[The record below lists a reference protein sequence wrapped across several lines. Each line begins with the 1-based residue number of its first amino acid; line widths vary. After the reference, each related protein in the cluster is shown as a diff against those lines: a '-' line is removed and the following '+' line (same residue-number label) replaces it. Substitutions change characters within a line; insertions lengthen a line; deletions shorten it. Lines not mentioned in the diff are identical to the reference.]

1 MSNDTRKPNNS
12 ETPPKGKLKAAVSKT
27 AEVADKASNVAEV
40 ANNAFSA
47 VKWVAIAIVMLT
59 ALGFGYGAYKLVT
72 KPVIAVTDAAGKMVD
87 VASDGAGALKDSA
100 GNVVNRL
107 IIPTQDQAALNVLA
121 ETGFSLLHT
130 YPVTKADGMKERLFR
145 ATNFGD
151 SEKKVCKMS
160 VNFGGGDLDAYGGV
174 NNEDYAKSKSLGS
187 KDNRLIRFILRAG
200 RDDIPLNVV
209 WDNDASHWQM
219 KWRPTT
225 VKKPLDDTTAESRIF
240 DMLREVQT
248 QCKGGA

>member
-1 MSNDTRKPNNS
+1 MSDETQKPDDG
-12 ETPPKGKLKAAVSKT
+12 ETPAKSKIKVAVSKT
-27 AEVADKASNVAEV
+27 AEVADKASNAADL
-40 ANNAFSA
+40 ANNAFGA
-47 VKWVAIAIVMLT
+47 VKWVAIAVVMLT
-59 ALGFGYGAYKLVT
+59 VLGFGYGAYKLVT
-72 KPVIAVTDAAGKMVD
+72 RPVVAVTDAAGKMVD
-87 VASDGAGALKDSA
+87 AASEGAGAIKDGAG
-100 GNVVNRL
+100 NVINRL
-107 IIPTQDQAALNVLA
+107 AIPTQDQVALDALA
-121 ETGFSLLHT
+121 EASFTLLHN
-130 YPVTKADGMKERLFR
+130 YPVTKPDGMKERLFR

-160 VNFGGGDLDAYGGV
+160 VNFGGGDLDAYGGA

-200 RDDIPLNVV
+200 RDDIPMNVV

-225 VKKPLDDTTAESRIF
+225 VKKPLDDTTAEARIF
-240 DMLREVQT
+240 DLLRKIQT